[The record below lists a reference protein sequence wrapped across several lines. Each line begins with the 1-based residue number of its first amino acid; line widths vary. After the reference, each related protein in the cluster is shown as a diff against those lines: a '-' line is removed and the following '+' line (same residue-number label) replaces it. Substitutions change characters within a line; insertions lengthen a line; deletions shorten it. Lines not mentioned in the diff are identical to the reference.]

1 MMRRNGTIGKDV
13 EDEEYGDLLPYKFQ
27 LSQNYP
33 NPFNPVTTIKY
44 SVPKRSHVKIDVYN
58 ILGRR
63 VQALVDGDESA
74 GSYSITWDGTTVSG
88 QPVATGAY
96 LYRFQTEEH
105 VETKKMLLI
114 K

>member
-13 EDEEYGDLLPYKFQ
+13 EDEEYGDLLH
-27 LSQNYP
+27 L
-33 NPFNPVTTIKY
+33 FNPVTTIKY

-63 VQALVDGDESA
+63 IQTLVDGDESA
-74 GSYSITWDGTTVSG
+74 GSHFITWDGTTVSG
-88 QPVATGAY
+88 QPVATGVY